1 MNVRLVELVRLLAE
15 IAVADYQKELW
26 NKEHMLQQGKGG
38 TVGSE
43 ERGSTE
49 ENAASTSKY
58 HASCSSSMGD

>member
-1 MNVRLVELVRLLAE
+1 MNVHLVELVRLLAE

-26 NKEHMLQQGKGG
+26 NKEYMLQQGKGG

-49 ENAASTSKY
+49 ENAGLGNGTYRRDADTGS
-58 HASCSSSMGD
+58 